1 MTPHSKTPQDPDPAA
16 QPTAA
21 MSLAQR
27 LAEEEDRREVQDP
40 YDLPY
45 PGDCDRWRGRPEYVI
60 VIDRVRTWQP
70 SGPPSL
76 AEVLETGRAPKPEP
90 DLEAEP

>member
-1 MTPHSKTPQDPDPAA
+1 MTHPGKTPQDRDPAA
-16 QPTAA
+16 QPTVP
-21 MSLAQR
+21 MSPVQQ

-40 YDLPY
+40 YDLPLI
-45 PGDCDRWRGRPEYVI
+45 GDCYPRRPDYVI
-60 VIDRVRTWQP
+60 VVDRVRTWQP

-76 AEVLETGRAPKPEP
+76 AEVLETGRTREP